1 VTEID
6 NDNIGD
12 MNSRTRIFADSKE
25 AALTA
30 IVAAL
35 YVVLTWVV
43 APIAY
48 GPIQFRVSE
57 GLKGSVIKKKVLI
70 VSFIIGNALSNIF
83 SPQAGIWEFVWMP
96 FWNLIGGGAC
106 YLIANKLSYNFSYK
120 DVDYNLFYFAG
131 SFAYAL
137 CIAFAVAFMLA
148 FLFAIPFWIL
158 FPFLL
163 LSEAVLIVGLTPV
176 MTRIMNEI
184 EW

>member
-1 VTEID
+1 MEQMD
-6 NDNIGD
+6 EKH
-12 MNSRTRIFADSKE
+12 MNEKNRQMKIFADSKE

-35 YVVLTWVV
+35 YVVLTWIV

-48 GPIQFRVSE
+48 GPLQFRVSE

-70 VSFIIGNALSNIF
+70 ISFIIGNALSNIF
-83 SPQAGIWEFVWMP
+83 SPQAGIWEFIWMP

-106 YLIANKLSYNFSYK
+106 YLIANKLTYEFKYK
-120 DVDYNLFYFAG
+120 DGEYNLFYFVGA
-131 SFAYAL
+131 FIYAL
-137 CIAFAVAFMLA
+137 HIAFAVAFMLA

-163 LSEAVLIVGLTPV
+163 TSETVLIVGLTPV

>member
-1 VTEID
+1 MTQIEVDEIGETD
-6 NDNIGD
+6 SQ
-12 MNSRTRIFADSKE
+12 MKIFADSKE

-30 IVAAL
+30 IMAAL
-35 YVVLTWVV
+35 YAVLTWVV

-48 GPIQFRVSE
+48 GPLQFRVSE

-70 VSFIIGNALSNIF
+70 LSFIIGNALSNIF

-106 YLIANKLSYNFSYK
+106 YIIANKLSYTFRYK
-120 DVDYNLFYFAG
+120 DGEYNLFYFVG
-131 SFAYAL
+131 SFVYAL

-148 FLFAIPFWIL
+148 FLFAIPFWLL
-158 FPFLL
+158 FPLL
-163 LSEAVLIVGLTPV
+163 LLPETVLIVGLTPV
-176 MTRIMNEI
+176 MTRVMNEI

>member
-1 VTEID
+1 MEEMD
-6 NDNIGD
+6 AQQ
-12 MNSRTRIFADSKE
+12 MNEKNSQMKIFADSKE

-30 IVAAL
+30 IMAAL
-35 YVVLTWVV
+35 YAVLTWVV

-48 GPIQFRVSE
+48 GPLQFRVSE

-70 VSFIIGNALSNIF
+70 ISFIIGNALSNIF

-106 YLIANKLSYNFSYK
+106 YLIANKLTYNFNYK
-120 DVDYNLFYFAG
+120 DGEYNLFYFVGA
-131 SFAYAL
+131 FVYAF

-148 FLFAIPFWIL
+148 ILFALPFWIL
-158 FPFLL
+158 FPVLL
-163 LSEAVLIVGLTPV
+163 LPEAVLIVGLTPV
-176 MTRIMNEI
+176 MTRVMNEI